1 MRELIDKKSAE
12 QGDIRSKLPQ
22 FTDEE
27 IKEIRGMKYELWN
40 YELP

>member
-12 QGDIRSKLPQ
+12 EGDIRSKLPR

-27 IKEIRGMKYELWN
+27 IEEIKGMKLRAEII
-40 YELP
+40 